1 MALRRSLRI
10 AFVDHR
16 GFAEP
21 PDEIPPEF
29 FELGTILDDFEA
41 VREELSLGT
50 VVAVGHS
57 GHSYMALEYAK
68 KYPHNVSHV
77 VMIGIAPDL
86 SPRSSEMAER
96 YWDESMDPE
105 RKAVMVDN
113 LLRVTDESLSELSL
127 SEAFVQD
134 YIRKGPRAWY
144 DPRFDS
150 SGMWEGVVPNDV
162 LFKIWGE
169 TFASIDIRNGL
180 KGLSKP
186 VLLAL
191 GRYDYLVAPPA
202 SWEPFRGDFQDLTI
216 RVFERSGHTPQF
228 EESRLFDSVLIEWLD
243 SRS

>member
-1 MALRRSLRI
+1 
-10 AFVDHR
+10 
-16 GFAEP
+16 
-21 PDEIPPEF
+21 
-29 FELGTILDDFEA
+29 
-41 VREELSLGT
+41 
-50 VVAVGHS
+50 
-57 GHSYMALEYAK
+57 MALEYAK
-68 KYPHNVSHV
+68 TYPQSVSHV

-86 SPRSSEMAER
+86 SPTSSEMAER
-96 YWDESMDPE
+96 YWEESTDAE
-105 RKAVMVDN
+105 RKAVLADN
-113 LLRVTDESLSELSL
+113 LRRVTDESLADLSL

-169 TFASIDIRNGL
+169 TFASIDIRKGLNGL
-180 KGLSKP
+180 NKP

-202 SWEPFRGDFQDLTI
+202 SWEPFREEFQDLTL
-216 RVFERSGHTPQF
+216 RVFERSGHTPQY
-228 EESRLFDSVLIEWLD
+228 EQSILFDSVLVEWLD